1 MSLNT
6 VRKFY
11 EELELAQKSKDDLR
25 VFVREAWHVIEPGS
39 PYVHGW
45 HIDAICEHLMAVT
58 SGQIKDLL
66 INVPPRHAKS
76 SIVSV
81 LWPVWEWIRN
91 PPTKWLYSSYN
102 QALSTRDSLKSRRL
116 IQSPWFRKHYG
127 DRFSLARD
135 QKTKMRYDNDKQG
148 YRIATSVD
156 GGNTGEGG
164 DRIVCLPYDAKIKL
178 RYNELA
184 IGRIC
189 EAQMFIDVWSYNK
202 LHKRVELK
210 PIRLHFVTD
219 SKKLIV
225 IKTDK
230 NKTLEITPNHL
241 VYTGTRSYVKAEDL
255 NTLDLLMRHDK
266 SHDRIVSIETK
277 EGDFKTYNI
286 EVQDNNNYFADGY
299 LVHNCDDG
307 NNATEGESKAILES
321 TAIWWREVMSTRK
334 NDPQRS
340 TRVVIGQRISSLD
353 ISQVF
358 LEMAEPVHLC
368 LPAEYEGNK
377 SVTVLGWSDP
387 RTEQGELLWPQ
398 RFTRPVLEALKKE
411 LGMYGTAGQLQQRPT
426 PRGGGIIKVQWIK
439 KYILTRDVHSRITNK
454 VRFIIQSWDTAF
466 KEGEENDF
474 SVCLTLGMLDDG
486 FYVIN
491 RWKGKVDFPEL
502 EKTAIELA
510 NIYNPHQLLIEDK
523 ASGQSLIQSLKK
535 RTRLPIKAVKV
546 DRDKVSRM
554 YAVSPIIEA
563 GRFFVPEGEQWV
575 DDYVPN
581 LITFPAAV
589 HDDDVDATTQAL
601 TELGINKTMGGNGN
615 RVVSLI
621 GR

>member
-1 MSLNT
+1 
-6 VRKFY
+6 
-11 EELELAQKSKDDLR
+11 
-25 VFVREAWHVIEPGS
+25 
-39 PYVHGW
+39 
-45 HIDAICEHLMAVT
+45 
-58 SGQIKDLL
+58 
-66 INVPPRHAKS
+66 
-76 SIVSV
+76 
-81 LWPVWEWIRN
+81 
-91 PPTKWLYSSYN
+91 
-102 QALSTRDSLKSRRL
+102 
-116 IQSPWFRKHYG
+116 
-127 DRFSLARD
+127 
-135 QKTKMRYDNDKQG
+135 
-148 YRIATSVD
+148 
-156 GGNTGEGG
+156 
-164 DRIVCLPYDAKIKL
+164 
-178 RYNELA
+178 
-184 IGRIC
+184 
-189 EAQMFIDVWSYNK
+189 
-202 LHKRVELK
+202 
-210 PIRLHFVTD
+210 
-219 SKKLIV
+219 
-225 IKTDK
+225 
-230 NKTLEITPNHL
+230 
-241 VYTGTRSYVKAEDL
+241 
-255 NTLDLLMRHDK
+255 MRHDK

-454 VRFIIQSWDTAF
+454 FRFIIQSWDTAF

-575 DDYVPN
+575 DDYVTN

-601 TELGINKTMGGNGN
+601 TELGINKTMGGVGN
-615 RVVSLI
+615 RVVSLM